1 MQRKPKQVCFDDEEP
16 ITFGSFATLEF
27 AHSK

>member
-1 MQRKPKQVCFDDEEP
+1 MQRKPKQVCCDDEEP